1 MKRIPLTRNAAFSPF
16 PSYLHRAGADV
27 ARIMRALSLNLET
40 LKEQENLLPF
50 GYACRFVEAVEG
62 VDGMEQLGLKV
73 GANTSITELGD
84 FGVNLANAHDL
95 ADLLD
100 RVVKTVPM
108 TNSGAT
114 AWLDEGVNDDSV
126 SLNLKH
132 DACPA
137 RASLDGFALL
147 VLIDAVRLVMGKS
160 WIPSHVSID
169 QAAGNLSAYKALS
182 GAEMNRDVGYMSF
195 DIPKAFLNEPLGL
208 VSTQDDLAIQC
219 QLSDSAPSSDLIGSI
234 EQTVRAGLGNYLPS
248 IDETAELAGVSIR
261 TLQNNLKDRNLVYR
275 QVTSNVRFEEA
286 KRLLE
291 DGKMYINEIASH
303 LGYNDTSNFNHA
315 FKKWSGVSPKNFRES
330 LKNDSK

>member
-16 PSYLHRAGADV
+16 PSYLHKGGADV
-27 ARIMRALSLNLET
+27 ARIMRSLSLNLET
-40 LKEQENLLPF
+40 LKDQENLLPF
-50 GYACRFVEAVEG
+50 EYACRFVEVIER

-73 GANTSITELGD
+73 GENTSIADLGD
-84 FGVNLANAHDL
+84 FGVNLANACDL

-114 AWLDEGVNDDSV
+114 AWLDEGVTDDSV

-147 VLIDAVRLVMGKS
+147 VLIDAVRMVMGKE
-160 WIPSHVSID
+160 WVPSHVSID
-169 QAAGNLSAYKALS
+169 KAAGNLFAYEALT
-182 GAEMNRDVGYMSF
+182 GAELNREIGYISF
-195 DIPKAFLNEPLGL
+195 DIPKAFLNSKLEP
-208 VSTQDDLAIQC
+208 VSPQDDLAIRC
-219 QLSDSAPSSDLIGSI
+219 QMSDSAPASDLVGSI

-261 TLQNNLKDRNLVYR
+261 TLQNNLKDSNLVYR
-275 QVTSNVRFEEA
+275 ELTSNVRFEEA
-286 KRLLE
+286 KRLLKE
-291 DGKMYINEIASH
+291 GTLYINEIASH

-315 FKKWSGVSPKNFRES
+315 FKKWSGVSPKNYRQS
-330 LKNDSK
+330 YQTRK